1 MRKRLS
7 TFQKIILGFLG
18 VIILGTVL
26 LMLPFSTKASGG
38 ASFGD
43 ALFTSTSAVCVTGLV
58 VRDTATNWTIFGQVI
73 ILIMIQIGGLG
84 LVSIVALLS
93 VFSGRKVSLMQRT
106 TLQDAISAPKVGG
119 IIKLTLFIFKSVAIV
134 EVAGALAMLPV
145 FCKNFGAKGIWMS
158 FFHSVSAFCNAG
170 FDIMGEVSGEY
181 SSLTMFSGN
190 ILITTIICLLI
201 VVGGIG
207 FMTWDDV
214 VTHKFRVKKY
224 KMQSKVILVT
234 TAVLIVVPFLVLFFT
249 DFAGLPMKERICSS
263 IFQAITP
270 RTAGFNTAGLNSMN
284 SGSRAMTMVLMLIG
298 GSPGSTAGG
307 MKTTT
312 VAILIINAVAVFGRR
327 KNVTAFGRRIDDEI
341 VRRAATILVM
351 YVVLAVT
358 GAGAICL
365 IEKIPMGT
373 CFFETASA
381 VGTVGLSLG
390 ITPTLGAISKI
401 ILIILMFLGRV
412 GALTII
418 YAAAKNI
425 NKDAGQKPVEKITV
439 G

>member
-1 MRKRLS
+1 
-7 TFQKIILGFLG
+7 
-18 VIILGTVL
+18 
-26 LMLPFSTKASGG
+26 
-38 ASFGD
+38 
-43 ALFTSTSAVCVTGLV
+43 
-58 VRDTATNWTIFGQVI
+58 
-73 ILIMIQIGGLG
+73 
-84 LVSIVALLS
+84 
-93 VFSGRKVSLMQRT
+93 
-106 TLQDAISAPKVGG
+106 
-119 IIKLTLFIFKSVAIV
+119 
-134 EVAGALAMLPV
+134 
-145 FCKNFGAKGIWMS
+145 
-158 FFHSVSAFCNAG
+158 
-170 FDIMGEVSGEY
+170 
-181 SSLTMFSGN
+181 
-190 ILITTIICLLI
+190 
-201 VVGGIG
+201 
-207 FMTWDDV
+207 
-214 VTHKFRVKKY
+214 
-224 KMQSKVILVT
+224 
-234 TAVLIVVPFLVLFFT
+234 
-249 DFAGLPMKERICSS
+249 
-263 IFQAITP
+263 
-270 RTAGFNTAGLNSMN
+270 
-284 SGSRAMTMVLMLIG
+284 MTMVLMLIG